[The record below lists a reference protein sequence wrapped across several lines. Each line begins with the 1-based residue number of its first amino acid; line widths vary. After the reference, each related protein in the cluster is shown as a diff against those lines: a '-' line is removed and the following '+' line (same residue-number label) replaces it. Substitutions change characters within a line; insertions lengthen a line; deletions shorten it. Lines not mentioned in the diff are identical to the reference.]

1 MRRRGAAR
9 ARGGF
14 AELPPREREKNAE
27 KRNIT

>member
-1 MRRRGAAR
+1 MRRRGAV
-9 ARGGF
+9 RGGF